1 MAKSKKNHEKPAYHT
16 HVPHLGEHGALS
28 HHVRKIH
35 NFSVLKAEEEF
46 ELAKRWH
53 EKKDSKAAE
62 KLIKSHLRLVHKI
75 ALGYRGYG
83 MSIQDLI
90 AEGHIGMMQAVHRF
104 DPTKGFRFST
114 YAMWWI
120 HASIKDYILKSWSL
134 VKTGTT
140 AAQKKLFFNLRL
152 MKNKLTG
159 GDGDLTE
166 EQMQEI
172 AGALD
177 VSVEDVA
184 MMEQRMSGGDYSLNA
199 QVSGLG
205 DGEWVDWLEDQ
216 EQDHEKEILYMDE
229 LEKRRKMLETAFE
242 CLNERELEIFR
253 ARRLEEPPKTLEEL
267 AQILE
272 ISRER
277 VRQIEMEVFHKIQKE
292 VRIHARRAGL
302 MNAFYWLPF

>member
-1 MAKSKKNHEKPAYHT
+1 MAKTKKKQEKVAYHM
-16 HVPHLGEHGALS
+16 HVPHLGEPDALS
-28 HHVRKIH
+28 QHVRKIH

-46 ELAKRWH
+46 ELAKSWH
-53 EKKDSKAAE
+53 EKKDPKAAE

-83 MSIQDLI
+83 MAIQDLI

-120 HASIKDYILKSWSL
+120 HAAIKDYILKSWSL

-159 GDGDLTE
+159 GYDDLTKA
-166 EQMQEI
+166 QMQEI
-172 AGALD
+172 AEALD
-177 VSVEDVA
+177 VPVEDVA
-184 MMEQRMSGGDYSLNA
+184 MMEQRLSGGDYSLNS
-199 QVSGLG
+199 QMSSLG
-205 DGEWVDWLEDQ
+205 EGEWVDWLEDQ
-216 EQDHEKEILYMDE
+216 EQDHEQEILYMDE
-229 LEKRRKMLETAFE
+229 LEKRKKMLETAFE

-277 VRQIEMEVFHKIQKE
+277 VRQIEVEVFHKIQKE